1 MLVVIYMQDASGT
14 NEVNTSPFL
23 FVELSTYESTKNTI
37 SVTSG
42 GCVKHY
48 NSHISEPL
56 HLLKY
61 QKKCTLLVHA

>member
-42 GCVKHY
+42 GCV
-48 NSHISEPL
+48 
-56 HLLKY
+56 
-61 QKKCTLLVHA
+61 QTL